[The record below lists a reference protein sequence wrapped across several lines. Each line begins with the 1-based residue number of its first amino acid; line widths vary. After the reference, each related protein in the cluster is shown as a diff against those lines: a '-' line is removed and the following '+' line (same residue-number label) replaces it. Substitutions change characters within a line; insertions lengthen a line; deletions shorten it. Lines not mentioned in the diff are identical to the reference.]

1 MATNRLYHKTLP
13 VKCLTHTARTNGT
26 VTGDTVD
33 KVQGTNAF
41 NSVLFVIL
49 TATLTDGVHTI
60 SVQDSPDNSTWT
72 DVAATGQT
80 ANVATVAA
88 TNNNSAFVI
97 GYHGVQRYCR
107 LKVVTT
113 GTTTGGLLG
122 AVAILGDPRNYP
134 TQ

>member
-49 TATLTDGVHTI
+49 TASLTDGVHTI
-60 SVQDSPDNSTWT
+60 SVQARIDTSTSAQT
-72 DVAATGQT
+72 GSASAMGTVGKGAMTVESVRLIRNEDVA
-80 ANVATVAA
+80 VDV
-88 TNNNSAFVI
+88 
-97 GYHGVQRYCR
+97 
-107 LKVVTT
+107 
-113 GTTTGGLLG
+113 
-122 AVAILGDPRNYP
+122 P
-134 TQ
+134 